1 LTLPR
6 ANRLLHTKEI
16 KEVFA
21 KGKRKRGSLL
31 SIYYLPLENGE
42 YKMAVIIRKQ
52 KRATE
57 RNRMRRLIKEA
68 YRLLLP
74 RFRKGHHMVIMPL
87 PDAIE
92 RLKEAKL
99 QEVKEEMEGILEKS
113 GIL

>member
-1 LTLPR
+1 M
-6 ANRLLHTKEI
+6 
-16 KEVFA
+16 
-21 KGKRKRGSLL
+21 L

-42 YKMAVIIRKQ
+42 YRLAVIIRKQ
-52 KRATE
+52 KRAID

-74 RFRKGHHMVIMPL
+74 HFRKGHHMVIMPL

-99 QEVKEEMEGILEKS
+99 QEVKEEMERILRKS